1 MRAGELEA
9 VLNRAAEFNKQ
20 WPIMPPKTMRAIV
33 RQVVTRVTL
42 SPDQIE
48 IAIDAVQFAGALGVK
63 QKNESASDRAIV
75 LTVPAELRRS
85 GRGKRMVIG
94 DPLQRS
100 PDASLVQVL
109 QEAFAVRNKIL
120 SDTTETLNE
129 ITLSVTKSK
138 GRLTALVRLTYLAP
152 DIIEDILSGRQ
163 PSELSPKR
171 LLRISHDLPLG
182 WSSQRKFLGFA

>member
-1 MRAGELEA
+1 
-9 VLNRAAEFNKQ
+9 
-20 WPIMPPKTMRAIV
+20 MRAIV